1 MVPLEAGVDGGKEDV
16 LTVSDGG
23 SAVSLEFVPLR
34 EGIGRAFLRNS
45 PRSPNLS
52 QASVNHLI
60 EGLTSRPYNRILLQ
74 DSRKGLIARLIRNN
88 SSTWRVGRAIPDQLS
103 ESCSMVTTYDLPL
116 GENLVDSAGLPPD
129 LTRTSH
135 MSGIEVPVSGRKGWA
150 FFTEEGDQARIISE
164 EERRQG
170 LLVASRTEDLFVVT
184 DCLIRYLASIRKSW
198 AVFSMDMGR
207 FIRRF
212 DPITMIRMSLDRPK
226 GFEHTAVPYS
236 NANKGELLR
245 LFSEYYDESVLQ
257 SRFRLRKFRSDKN
270 YTIFTV
276 PGGFVIDR
284 LEGDTG
290 LIYDIYVSPA
300 HQGKGLGRELLK
312 CSLTDFSGKVS
323 SCYLHTS
330 YPRAKRL
337 YERFGFKAV
346 YSQLGIRL
354 DEITLERKVK

>member
-1 MVPLEAGVDGGKEDV
+1 MEAGGEGVKEDV

-23 SAVSLEFVPLR
+23 GAVSLEFMPLR
-34 EGIGRAFLRNS
+34 EGVARAFLRNS
-45 PRSPNLS
+45 PRSPKLGEVS
-52 QASVNHLI
+52 IKRLLAELDRR
-60 EGLTSRPYNRILLQ
+60 TYNRVLLQ
-74 DSRKGLIARLIRNN
+74 DTRKGLVAGLIRN
-88 SSTWRVGRAIPDQLS
+88 SSSSWRVGRAISDQLS
-103 ESCSMVTTYDLPL
+103 ESCSLVTTYDLPL
-116 GENLVDSAGLPPD
+116 GEDLVDSAGLPPD

-135 MSGIEVPVSGRKGWA
+135 MSGIEVPVGGRKGWA

-170 LLVASRTEDLFVVT
+170 LLLASRTEDLFTVT
-184 DCLIRYLASIRKSW
+184 DCLVRHLASIRKSW

-212 DPITMIRMSLDRPK
+212 DPITMVRMSLDRPK
-226 GFEHTAVPYS
+226 GYEHAAVPYS
-236 NANKGELLR
+236 PSSKRELLS

-257 SRFRLRKFRSDKN
+257 SRFRLRKFRNDKN
-270 YTIFTV
+270 YSIFTV

-284 LEGDTG
+284 LEGETG

-312 CSLTDFSGKVS
+312 CSLTDFNGRVS

-337 YERFGFKAV
+337 YEKFGFRAV

-354 DEITLERKVK
+354 DEIALDRKVK